1 MVRKRLLFLEA
12 DLKPPKAGDSYYELL
27 DPVGDEQM
35 LRAFREKKK
44 RKAIPAK
51 PVIVGAR
58 ERSNSSFIQT
68 SMLLSGSPAQQVQYI
83 SGALAADVEEEDQS
97 DASNITLAKAAQNK
111 LIALARSFRLD
122 VDEIIETYLERE
134 DH

>member
-1 MVRKRLLFLEA
+1 
-12 DLKPPKAGDSYYELL
+12 
-27 DPVGDEQM
+27 
-35 LRAFREKKK
+35 
-44 RKAIPAK
+44 
-51 PVIVGAR
+51 
-58 ERSNSSFIQT
+58 
-68 SMLLSGSPAQQVQYI
+68 
-83 SGALAADVEEEDQS
+83 VEEEDQS